1 MTGKVYC
8 NGKYFDENEPC
19 IPITDRGFLFGD
31 GVFTTIRVVNGVPEF
46 FEAHID
52 RLIKQC
58 ETLKI
63 DPPERLTTDV
73 NDLILKN
80 SASKGVWR
88 LKIIITGGD
97 KSSLALPR
105 RKFGKHLMIITKVD
119 ENCPK
124 NLRLTVFP
132 HPVCRPSAH
141 LKTLSYLD
149 RLFISDYAAFQG
161 FDDALVLSKE
171 GYVME
176 TAFSNIFWVQGLD
189 VFIPD
194 PNLELLMGIALTHE
208 IEVLKKSG
216 HRIHFVKEKLAG
228 ISEDA
233 QVFICNSIK
242 GVVPVTIE
250 IP

>member
-1 MTGKVYC
+1 MIKVAYC

-19 IPITDRGFLFGD
+19 IPVMDRGFLFGD
-31 GVFTTIRVVNGVPEF
+31 GVFTTIKVVNGVPEF
-46 FEAHID
+46 FEAHVE
-52 RLIKQC
+52 RLINQC
-58 ETLKI
+58 KTLKI
-63 DPPERLTTDV
+63 DPPELFLSDV
-73 NDLILKN
+73 NELILKN

-97 KSSLALPR
+97 NLVLSLPK
-105 RKFGKHLMIITKVD
+105 RKFGKHLMIITKLNED
-119 ENCPK
+119 YPK

-132 HPVCRPSAH
+132 HSVSRPSDS

-161 FDDALVLSKE
+161 FDDALVLSQE

-189 VFIPD
+189 VFVPD
-194 PNLELLMGIALTHE
+194 PNLELLMGITLTHH
-208 IEVLKKSG
+208 IEVLKKSS
-216 HRIHFVKEKLAG
+216 HRIHFVREKLAG

-242 GVVPVTIE
+242 GIVPVTIE